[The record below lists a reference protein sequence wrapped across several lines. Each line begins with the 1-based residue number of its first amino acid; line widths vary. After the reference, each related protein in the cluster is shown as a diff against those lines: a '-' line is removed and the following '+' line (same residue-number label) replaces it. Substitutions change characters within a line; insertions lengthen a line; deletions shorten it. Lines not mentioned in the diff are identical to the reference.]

1 MFTVHQIKKVDEKLI
16 ESETLTECNKKN
28 KMNMQIERCK
38 LDLQKDPS
46 NPQLH
51 IRLGDLYMER
61 HLDINN
67 AGQYI
72 DEAITEYQLAMES
85 LIDSPVIYYKLGRA
99 FYYKNDLDKALNYLT
114 TALEKKNNYYEAY
127 YIIAETFVK
136 KAHFT
141 DAIDA
146 AIAAVQCGKL
156 HSSSAHY
163 LLYKLYN
170 ASSFKDTKVKL
181 KALKERILA
190 ALLIPFD
197 KIAIRNI
204 LRSLYYLKFM
214 GIFISGFYAEQLKN
228 YSKALE
234 LYRGAIEKTPGFAP
248 LYFALG
254 NIYLTTGYFED
265 AITEYK
271 MAIWLDSFNIAA
283 YRQLCRTYEE
293 QGDYNMAIEIYNK
306 LISMAPN
313 IPDLY
318 SNLANIYYI
327 KGEFDLAISNYQTA
341 ITLNPNRSWTSVIA
355 QTMGFVYQENKSDPD
370 AAISAYQTAY
380 VLTPEDIDIYVNLGS
395 AFYDK
400 EDYNNALAVYRQALE
415 LDPHNPKIHCNLGFL
430 YWGKAETEEAIKSYE
445 LAIKYND
452 SYDIAYNNLG
462 VIYLDDL
469 GRVNK
474 AIELFNKAIES
485 NPSYALA
492 YFNLARA
499 TTIIGD
505 KIEAAKLYQ
514 VSQDINKVT
523 QEIDPKDIADKI
535 SELFES

>member
-1 MFTVHQIKKVDEKLI
+1 MKKVMDSEETDNSKIIKK
-16 ESETLTECNKKN
+16 
-28 KMNMQIERCK
+28 MHAQIERCK
-38 LDLQKDPS
+38 IDLQKDPS
-46 NPQLH
+46 NPELH
-51 IRLGDLYMER
+51 IRLGDTYIKW
-61 HLDINN
+61 HLDIYN

-85 LIDSPVIYYKLGRA
+85 LLNSHEIYYKLGTA
-99 FYYKNDLDKALNYLT
+99 FYYKGDLDKALNYLT
-114 TALEKKNNYYEAY
+114 TALEKKNDYYEAY
-127 YIIAETFVK
+127 YMIAETFIK

-146 AIAAVQCGKL
+146 AKAAIQCSGIK
-156 HSSSAHY
+156 SSSAHF
-163 LLYKLYN
+163 LLYKLYE
-170 ASSFKDTKVKL
+170 ASSFKDTKLKL
-181 KALKERILA
+181 KAAFERIMSF
-190 ALLIPFD
+190 LLIPFD
-197 KIAIRNI
+197 KTAIKNI
-204 LRSLYYLKFM
+204 LRSISYLKFM
-214 GIFISGFYAEQLKN
+214 PVFVAGFYAIQLKDYAQAIEFYKN
-228 YSKALE
+228 AL
-234 LYRGAIEKTPGFAP
+234 EKTPGFAP
-248 LYFALG
+248 LYCVLG
-254 NIYLTTGYFED
+254 DIYLSTGYFED

-271 MAIWLDSFNIAA
+271 MAIWIDPFNIAA
-283 YRQLCRTYEE
+283 YRHLCRAYEE
-293 QGDYNMAIEIYNK
+293 QGDYNQAIEIYNK

-355 QTMGFVYQENKSDPD
+355 QTMGFVYQENKTDPD

-400 EDYNNALAVYRQALE
+400 EDYQNALSVYRQALE
-415 LDPHNPKIHCNLGFL
+415 LQPHNPKIHCNLGFL
-430 YWGKAETEEAIKSYE
+430 YWGKGDTEEAVKAYE
-445 LAIKYND
+445 LAIKYD
-452 SYDIAYNNLG
+452 TSYDIAYNNLG

-474 AIELFNKAIES
+474 SIELFTKAIES

-499 TTIIGD
+499 TSIIGD
-505 KIEAAKLYQ
+505 KVEAAKLYQ
-514 VSQDINKVT
+514 SAQEINKVT

>member
-1 MFTVHQIKKVDEKLI
+1 MKTDIKNER
-16 ESETLTECNKKN
+16 KN
-28 KMNMQIERCK
+28 KSKMYNQIERCR

-46 NPQLH
+46 NPTLH
-51 IRLGDLYMER
+51 VRLGDLYMKW
-61 HLDINN
+61 HLDIYN

-85 LIDSPVIYYKLGRA
+85 LIDSHEIYYKLGVA
-99 FYYKNDLDKALNYLT
+99 LYHKGDLDKAINYLT
-114 TALEKKNNYYEAY
+114 LALEKKHDYANAY
-127 YIIAETFVK
+127 YMLAEAFVK

-146 AIAAVQCGKL
+146 ATAAVQCAPL
-156 HSSSAHY
+156 NSSSAHY
-163 LLYKLYN
+163 LLYKLYD

-181 KALKERILA
+181 KALWERTIAFALA
-190 ALLIPFD
+190 PFD
-197 KIAIRNI
+197 KTAIQNI
-204 LRSLYYLKFM
+204 IQSVTYSRFLVL
-214 GIFISGFYAEQLKN
+214 FIKGFYAIQLKN
-228 YSKALE
+228 YTKAIN
-234 LYRGAIEKTPGFAP
+234 LYKKATEDAPGFAP
-248 LYFALG
+248 LYCVLG
-254 NIYLTTGYFED
+254 DIYLSTGYFED

-271 MAIWLDSFNIAA
+271 MSIWLDPFNIAA
-283 YRQLCRTYEE
+283 YRHLCRAYEE
-293 QGDYNMAIEIYNK
+293 QGDYNQAIEIYNK
-306 LISMAPN
+306 LISMAPT

-341 ITLNPNRSWTSVIA
+341 ITLNPSRTWTSIIA
-355 QTMGFVYQENKSDPD
+355 QTMGFVYQENKADPD

-415 LDPHNPKIHCNLGFL
+415 LQPHNPKIHCNLGFL
-430 YWGKAETEEAIKSYE
+430 YWGKADTEEAIKAYE
-445 LAIKYND
+445 LAIKYNPN
-452 SYDIAYNNLG
+452 YDIAYNNLG

-474 AIELFNKAIES
+474 AIELFRKAVES

-492 YFNLARA
+492 HFNLARS
-499 TTIIGD
+499 ISIVGD
-505 KIEAAKLYQ
+505 KVEAAKLYQ
-514 VSQDINKVT
+514 MAQDINKVT
-523 QEIDPKDIADKI
+523 QEIDPRDIADKI

>member
-1 MFTVHQIKKVDEKLI
+1 MKKLI
-16 ESETLTECNKKN
+16 DKNTEKETTKKN
-28 KMNMQIERCK
+28 KMYDQIERCR

-46 NPQLH
+46 NPLLH
-51 IRLGDLYMER
+51 IRLGDLYLKW
-61 HLDINN
+61 HLDIYN
-67 AGQYI
+67 ACQYI

-85 LIDSPVIYYKLGRA
+85 LIDSPEIYYKIGVA
-99 FYYKNDLDKALNYLT
+99 FYHKGNLDKAISYLT
-114 TALEKKNNYYEAY
+114 LALEKKHDYYQAY
-127 YIIAETFVK
+127 YMIAETFVK
-136 KAHFT
+136 KAHLT

-146 AIAAVQCGKL
+146 ATAAIQCSKL
-156 HSSSAHY
+156 GSSSAHY
-163 LLYKLYN
+163 LLYKLYDT
-170 ASSFKDTKVKL
+170 SSFKNNKTKF
-181 KALKERILA
+181 KAFVERILA
-190 ALLIPFD
+190 FILSPFD
-197 KIAIRNI
+197 KIAVENMVKAV
-204 LRSLYYLKFM
+204 SYLKFL
-214 GIFISGFYAEQLKN
+214 ILFIKGFYAIQLKN
-228 YSKALE
+228 YPKAIE
-234 LYRGAIEKTPGFAP
+234 LYKNATEKAPGFAP
-248 LYFALG
+248 LYCVLG
-254 NIYLTTGYFED
+254 DIYLSTGYFED

-283 YRQLCRTYEE
+283 YRHLCRAYEE
-293 QGDYNMAIEIYNK
+293 QGDYNQAIEVYNK
-306 LISMAPN
+306 LIAMAPN

-355 QTMGFVYQENKSDPD
+355 QTMGFVYQENKADPD

-415 LDPHNPKIHCNLGFL
+415 LQPHNPKIHCNLGFL
-430 YWGKAETEEAIKSYE
+430 YWGKADTEEAIKSYE
-445 LAIKYND
+445 LAIKYNEK
-452 SYDIAYNNLG
+452 YDIAYNNLG

-474 AIELFNKAIES
+474 AIDLFRKAVEV

-492 YFNLARA
+492 HFNLARA
-499 TTIIGD
+499 TSIIGD

-514 VSQDINKVT
+514 MAQDINKVT
-523 QEIDPKDIADKI
+523 QEIDPRDIADKI

>member
-1 MFTVHQIKKVDEKLI
+1 MKKLVNDDTKTVKK
-16 ESETLTECNKKN
+16 SRS
-28 KMNMQIERCK
+28 KMYDQIERCR

-46 NPQLH
+46 NPELH
-51 IRLGDLYMER
+51 VRLGDLYVKW
-61 HLDINN
+61 HLDIYN
-67 AGQYI
+67 ACKYI

-85 LIDSPVIYYKLGRA
+85 LIDSPEIYCKLGIA
-99 FYYKNDLDKALNYLT
+99 FYYKGELDKALNYLT
-114 TALEKKNNYYEAY
+114 IALEKKHDYYEAY
-127 YIIAETFVK
+127 YMIAETFVK

-146 AIAAVQCGKL
+146 AVAATQCTKFG
-156 HSSSAHY
+156 SSSAHF
-163 LLYKLYN
+163 LLYKLYD
-170 ASSFKDTKVKL
+170 ASSFKNFNTKLRAFKEKL
-181 KALKERILA
+181 LSL
-190 ALLIPFD
+190 LLIPFD
-197 KIAIRNI
+197 SIALKN
-204 LRSLYYLKFM
+204 SLKTLSYLKFLPL
-214 GIFISGFYAEQLKN
+214 FLKGFYAIQIKDFA
-228 YSKALE
+228 KAIE
-234 LYRGAIEKTPGFAP
+234 LYKNATEKIPGFAP
-248 LYFALG
+248 LYCVLG
-254 NIYLTTGYFED
+254 DIYLSTGYFED

-283 YRQLCRTYEE
+283 YRHLCRAYEE
-293 QGDYNMAIEIYNK
+293 QGDYNQAINIYNK
-306 LISMAPN
+306 LIAMAPN

-415 LDPHNPKIHCNLGFL
+415 LQPHNPKIHCNLGFL
-430 YWGKAETEEAIKSYE
+430 YWGKSDTEEAIKSYE
-445 LAIKYND
+445 LAIKYNEK
-452 SYDIAYNNLG
+452 YDIAYNNLG

-474 AIELFNKAIES
+474 AIELFRKAVEA

-492 YFNLARA
+492 HFNLARA
-499 TTIIGD
+499 TSIVGD

-514 VSQDINKVT
+514 MAQDINKVT
-523 QEIDPKDIADKI
+523 QEIDPRDIADKI

>member
-1 MFTVHQIKKVDEKLI
+1 MRKLM
-16 ESETLTECNKKN
+16 ETNTNYRNKSKN
-28 KMNMQIERCK
+28 KMFDQIERCR

-46 NPQLH
+46 NPALH
-51 IRLGDLYMER
+51 VRLGDLYLKW
-61 HLDINN
+61 HLDIFN
-67 AGQYI
+67 ACQYI

-85 LIDSPVIYYKLGRA
+85 LIDSYEIYYKLGVA
-99 FYYKNDLDKALNYLT
+99 FYHKGELDKAINYFTL
-114 TALEKKNNYYEAY
+114 ALEKKNNYYEAY
-127 YIIAETFVK
+127 YMLAETFVK

-146 AIAAVQCGKL
+146 AEGAIMCSKIR
-156 HSSSAHY
+156 SSSAHF
-163 LLYKLYN
+163 LLYKLYD
-170 ASSFKDTKVKL
+170 ASSFKDARVKL
-181 KALKERILA
+181 KALYEKFLA
-190 ALLIPFD
+190 MLLAPFD
-197 KIAIRNI
+197 KTARENI
-204 LRSLYYLKFM
+204 YKSVFYLRFLPLFLK
-214 GIFISGFYAEQLKN
+214 GFYAIQLKDFA
-228 YSKALE
+228 KAIE
-234 LYRGAIEKTPGFAP
+234 LYKDAIERAPGFAP
-248 LYFALG
+248 LYCVLG
-254 NIYLTTGYFED
+254 DIYLSTGYFED

-283 YRQLCRTYEE
+283 YRHLCRAYEE
-293 QGDYNMAIEIYNK
+293 QGDYNQAIEVYNK
-306 LISMAPN
+306 LIAMAPN

-327 KGEFDLAISNYQTA
+327 KGDFDSAISNYQTA
-341 ITLNPNRSWTSVIA
+341 ITLNPNKNWTSVIA

-415 LDPHNPKIHCNLGFL
+415 LQPHNAKIHCNLGFL
-430 YWGKAETEEAIKSYE
+430 YWGKGDTEEAIKSYE

-452 SYDIAYNNLG
+452 KYDIAYNNLG

-474 AIELFNKAIES
+474 AIELFKKAVET
-485 NPSYALA
+485 NPNYALA
-492 YFNLARA
+492 HFNLARA
-499 TTIIGD
+499 ISIIGD
-505 KIEAAKLYQ
+505 KVEAAKLYQ
-514 VSQDINKVT
+514 MAQDINKIT
-523 QEIDPKDIADKI
+523 QEIDPRDIADKI

>member
-1 MFTVHQIKKVDEKLI
+1 MKKVADEKEKTI
-16 ESETLTECNKKN
+16 KIDNRMYNKS
-28 KMNMQIERCK
+28 ERCK
-38 LDLQKDPS
+38 MDLQKDPS
-46 NPQLH
+46 NPALH
-51 IRLGDLYMER
+51 VRLGDLY
-61 HLDINN
+61 LDWHMDIYN

-85 LIDSPVIYYKLGRA
+85 LIDNHEIYYKLGVA
-99 FYYKNDLDKALNYLT
+99 FYHKGDLDKALNYLT
-114 TALEKKNNYYEAY
+114 TAIEKKNNYYEAY
-127 YIIAETFVK
+127 YMVAETFVK

-146 AIAAVQCGKL
+146 AIAAIQCSKI

-170 ASSFKDTKVKL
+170 AASFKDTKVKM
-181 KALKERILA
+181 KALFEKVISFIL
-190 ALLIPFD
+190 LPFD
-197 KIAIRNI
+197 KIAINNLKLSFSYWRFMPLFI
-204 LRSLYYLKFM
+204 MGFYYLQM
-214 GIFISGFYAEQLKN
+214 KN
-228 YSKALE
+228 YAKTME
-234 LYRGAIEKTPGFAP
+234 LYQNAVEKAPGFAP
-248 LYFALG
+248 LYCVLG
-254 NIYLTTGYFED
+254 NLYLETGYFDD
-265 AITEYK
+265 AITEFK
-271 MAIWLDSFNIAA
+271 MAIWLDSFNITA
-283 YRQLCRTYEE
+283 YRQLCRAYEE
-293 QGDYNMAIEIYNK
+293 QGDYNQAIEIYNK
-306 LISMAPN
+306 LIAMAPN

-341 ITLNPNRSWTSVIA
+341 ITINPNRSWTSIIA

-415 LDPHNPKIHCNLGFL
+415 LQPHNPKIHCNLGFL
-430 YWGKAETEEAIKSYE
+430 YWGKADTEEAIKSYE
-445 LAIKYND
+445 LAIKYDPN
-452 SYDIAYNNLG
+452 YDIAYNNLG

-474 AIELFNKAIES
+474 AIELFRKAVES

-492 YFNLARA
+492 YFNLARSI
-499 TTIIGD
+499 TIVGD
-505 KIEAAKLYQ
+505 KVEAAKLYQ
-514 VSQDINKVT
+514 AAQDINKVT

>member
-1 MFTVHQIKKVDEKLI
+1 MKKLI
-16 ESETLTECNKKN
+16 DSETKTKTSKKN
-28 KMNMQIERCK
+28 KMYDQIERCR

-46 NPQLH
+46 NPSLH
-51 IRLGDLYMER
+51 VRLGDLYMKW
-61 HLDINN
+61 HLDIFN
-67 AGQYI
+67 ACQYI

-85 LIDSPVIYYKLGRA
+85 LIDSHEIYYKIGIA
-99 FYYKNDLDKALNYLT
+99 FYYKGDLDKSINYLT
-114 TALEKKNNYYEAY
+114 MALEKKNDYYQAY
-127 YIIAETFVK
+127 YMLAEVFVK

-146 AIAAVQCGKL
+146 ATAAIQCSVL
-156 HSSSAHY
+156 RSSSAHY
-163 LLYKLYN
+163 LLYKLYD
-170 ASSFKDTKVKL
+170 ASSFKNTRTKL
-181 KALKERILA
+181 KAQWEKFVSAI
-190 ALLIPFD
+190 LIPFD
-197 KIAIRNI
+197 KMAVENI
-204 LRSLYYLKFM
+204 VKSLSYLRFLTLFLK
-214 GIFISGFYAEQLKN
+214 GFYAIQVKN
-228 YSKALE
+228 YTQAIN
-234 LYRGAIEKTPGFAP
+234 LYKDAVETAPGFAP
-248 LYFALG
+248 LYCVLG
-254 NIYLTTGYFED
+254 DIYLSTGYFED

-283 YRQLCRTYEE
+283 YRHLCRAYEE
-293 QGDYNMAIEIYNK
+293 QGDYNQAIEVYNK

-415 LDPHNPKIHCNLGFL
+415 LQPHNPKIHCNLGFL
-430 YWGKAETEEAIKSYE
+430 YWGKADTEEAIKSYE
-445 LAIKYND
+445 LAIKYNAN
-452 SYDIAYNNLG
+452 YDIAYNNLG

-469 GRVNK
+469 GRVNR
-474 AIELFNKAIES
+474 AMELFRKAVEV

-492 YFNLARA
+492 HFNLARA
-499 TTIIGD
+499 TSIVGD
-505 KIEAAKLYQ
+505 KVEAAKLYQ
-514 VSQDINKVT
+514 MAQDINKVT
-523 QEIDPKDIADKI
+523 QEIDPRDIADKI